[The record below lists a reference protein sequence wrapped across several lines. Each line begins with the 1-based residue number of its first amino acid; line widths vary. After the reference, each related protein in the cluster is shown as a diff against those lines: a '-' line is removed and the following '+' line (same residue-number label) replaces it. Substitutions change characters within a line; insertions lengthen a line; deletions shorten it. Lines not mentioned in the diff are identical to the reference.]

1 MTKRAILI
9 VDDDESIRSQ
19 MRWALLKDY
28 EIYEAGDHT
37 SALELIRK
45 VHPFVVILDL
55 GLPPRPREAEEG
67 LKTLREILVFDRKI
81 KVIIVSGNTE
91 RGNALKAIEIGAF
104 DFFTKPPVIDE
115 VRVVITRALR
125 MAELEEENQALQSRV
140 NSEGLDGILGNS
152 SAMLNVYETIRKV
165 ATVDV
170 PVLILGESGTGKELT
185 AKAVHRRSL
194 RKDKPFVVIN
204 CGAIPETLLESE
216 LFGHEKGA
224 FTGAHTLRK
233 GRIEYA
239 EGGTLFL
246 DEIGEL
252 SFSLQVKLL
261 RFLQEHIIERV
272 GGREEIRVDVRI
284 IAATNKDLKK
294 AIDEGKFREDLY
306 FRLGVVSINLP
317 PLSDRGSDSLLL
329 ARAFL
334 HRYSRE
340 FKKNVRGFRDE
351 AVKALSEHDWP
362 GNVREL
368 ENRVKRGVV
377 MSDDEWL
384 SSVDL
389 EFSSPDYSTQKVST
403 LQEARE
409 ALEKRLISE
418 ALLRH
423 GSNVTHAARELDIS
437 RQTLTSMINKYGIT
451 TR

>member
-1 MTKRAILI
+1 MIKRTILI

-28 EIYEAGDHT
+28 EIYEASDHA
-37 SALELIRK
+37 SALELTRK

-55 GLPPRPREAEEG
+55 GLPPKPREAEEG
-67 LKTLREILVFDRKI
+67 LKILKDVLFFDQRI

-91 RGNALKAIEIGAF
+91 RGNALMAIEMGAF

-125 MAELEEENQALQSRV
+125 MAELEEENQTLKRRV
-140 NSEGLDGILGNS
+140 QSEGLDGILGNS
-152 SAMLNVYETIRKV
+152 PSMNNVYETIRKV
-165 ATVDV
+165 ATVNV

-185 AKAVHRRSL
+185 ARAVHRLSDR
-194 RKDKPFVVIN
+194 RDKPFIIIN

-224 FTGAHTLRK
+224 FTGADSRRK

-252 SFSLQVKLL
+252 SFPLQVKLL

-272 GGREEIRVDVRI
+272 GGREEIQVDVRI
-284 IAATNKDLKK
+284 LSATNRDLKK

-306 FRLGVVSINLP
+306 FRLSVVSVNLP
-317 PLSDRGSDSLLL
+317 PLRERGNDPLLL

-340 FKKNVRGFRDE
+340 FKKNVRGFKDE
-351 AVKALSEHDWP
+351 AVKALSDYDWP

-377 MSDDEWL
+377 MSDGEWL
-384 SSVDL
+384 TPYDL
-389 EFSSPDYSTQKVST
+389 EFAAPDDSSKQILSLHD
-403 LQEARE
+403 ARE
-409 ALEKRLISE
+409 ALEKRIVSE

-423 GSNVTHAARELDIS
+423 GSNITHAAKELDIS
-437 RQTLTSMINKYGIT
+437 RQTLTGMINKYGIT
-451 TR
+451 MR